1 MPVGPKWRQ
10 GAGTPLAAIGRKEAS
25 DKSVG
30 KDMTPTTGIRFLEII
45 SCRYRRQPW
54 VCQSWGCPPSAAPYP
69 LTPGAPFQG
78 SQETPSAGGRV
89 MQEGVAFLMLDLR
102 TLWAGCTISAHG
114 EPGPT
119 EEGPTTGQPCR
130 PPWPPSWALPTAGT
144 AHSASSTGSSS
155 GGRLEDR
162 VRKHTL
168 NWLLWKSNES
178 TPPPLSGFL

>member
-1 MPVGPKWRQ
+1 M
-10 GAGTPLAAIGRKEAS
+10 AAIGRKEAS

-178 TPPPLSGFL
+178 IPPPLSGFL